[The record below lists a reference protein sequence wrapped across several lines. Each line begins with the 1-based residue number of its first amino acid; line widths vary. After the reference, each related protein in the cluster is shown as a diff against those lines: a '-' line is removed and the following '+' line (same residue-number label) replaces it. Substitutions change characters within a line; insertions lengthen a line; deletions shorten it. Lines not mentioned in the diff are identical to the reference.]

1 MKWFLHPHF
10 TELWFPKRYFA
21 LNGAETV
28 GWLTLLLTAGELE
41 ISHLSGLSR
50 LAAVVGDRRRRRS
63 AASLPLPGSAAS
75 LGFGRQR
82 EEREG
87 AQGGGGLARGAGG
100 RGGLGWRAGHR
111 LLTVVLLL
119 TLVIGAVRTQTGLGD
134 NSQ

>member
-41 ISHLSGLSR
+41 ISHLSGLSG

-87 AQGGGGLARGAGG
+87 AQGRGGLACGG
-100 RGGLGWRAGHR
+100 GG
-111 LLTVVLLL
+111 
-119 TLVIGAVRTQTGLGD
+119 
-134 NSQ
+134 